1 MENTKSNLRNLIR
14 ERRSGGKS
22 KFDFNLLSSCPEFQ
36 VAQVIASYRSY
47 GNEPDTKELNGS
59 ILGASKKLLLPVLKT
74 DRSLEF
80 RSWSGDLTSLKVN
93 GKIEEPIGTEFS
105 GAIDLIIVPALAIDK
120 SGNRL
125 GQGGG
130 SYDRSLDNFKGFS
143 VALIN
148 EDELVD
154 QLPTQSSDRRVKA
167 ALTPTR
173 LIRF

>member
-1 MENTKSNLRNLIR
+1 VENTKSNFRNLIR

-22 KFDFNLLSSCPEFQ
+22 KFDFNLLISSPEFQ
-36 VAQVIASYRSY
+36 VVQVVASYRSY
-47 GNEPDTKELNGS
+47 GNEPDTKELNEL
-59 ILGASKKLLLPVLKT
+59 ILGASKKLLLPVLKP
-74 DRSLEF
+74 DHSLEF

-93 GKIEEPIGTEFS
+93 GKIEEPIGREFS
-105 GAIDLIIVPALAIDK
+105 GAIDMMVVPALAIDK

-130 SYDRSLDNFKGFS
+130 SYDRTLDKFKGFS

-154 QLPTQSSDRRVKA
+154 QLPTESSDRRVNA

>member
-1 MENTKSNLRNLIR
+1 VENTKSNLRNLTR
-14 ERRSGGKS
+14 ERRKGGKS
-22 KFDFNLLSSCPEFQ
+22 KFDFSRLISAPEFQ
-36 VAQVIASYRSY
+36 VARVVASYRSY
-47 GNEPDTKELNGS
+47 GTEPDTKELNEL
-59 ILGASKKLLLPVLKT
+59 ILSASKELLLPVLKP
-74 DRSLEF
+74 DHSLEF

-93 GKIEEPIGTEFS
+93 GKIEEPIGREFS
-105 GAIDLIIVPALAIDK
+105 GAIDLMVVPALAIDK

-130 SYDRSLDNFKGFS
+130 SYDRTLDNFKGFS

-154 QLPTQSSDRRVKA
+154 QLPTESSDRRVNA

>member
-1 MENTKSNLRNLIR
+1 VENTKSNLRNLIR
-14 ERRSGGKS
+14 ERRKGGKS
-22 KFDFNLLSSCPEFQ
+22 KFDFSRLISSPEFQ
-36 VAQVIASYRSY
+36 VAQVVASYRSY
-47 GNEPDTKELNGS
+47 GNEPDTKELNEL
-59 ILGASKKLLLPVLKT
+59 ILGASKTLLLPVLKP
-74 DRSLEF
+74 DHSLEF

-93 GKIEEPIGTEFS
+93 GKIEEPIGREFS
-105 GAIDLIIVPALAIDK
+105 GAIDLMVIPALAIDK

-130 SYDRSLDNFKGFS
+130 SYDRTLDKFKGFS

-154 QLPTQSSDRRVKA
+154 QLPTESSDRRVSA